1 MKKYLKNKDGLAL
14 PMVLIIIVILS
25 ILSLSLATY
34 AHQSLR
40 SVKYM
45 NAQKQAYYLARVGVE
60 AGAYAFQSAA
70 LKTTDAYTDY
80 HPANYDGV
88 DAIVSALQDIQC
100 AENASGE
107 YESSAGKVTSNKIY
121 LVYSDSNS
129 NDDTPWEGL
138 AFVTEDDIGS
148 IDTTTSVIGYFS
160 IEAMGAQNVVVQ
172 NAIDDDG
179 NEILDADG
187 NNVKTEVAM
196 NVVEF
201 RSTAVCFDG
210 SNNEVKEVVHGFVYP
225 TEQVTSN
232 TIYDSDGL
240 LSQDDSVFSNA
251 ETETIV
257 VNATDGPT
265 KPTTSGIQGFLDRI
279 VYYAK
284 RLWNGIIKGIFTV
297 LYPDGWSTEIEGY
310 QYVSG
315 GDIIFGKPSNSEFIK
330 THANE
335 NNIYSLT
342 TSGNMYIEAGFDV
355 IPNKGKFSTVGLFA
369 NDIIIDGDIKMGVYI
384 NNPDLALGGLSSI
397 ISTFGN
403 RYRLGTVI
411 IGSGSKSGG
420 NYQEFIDVEDGGI
433 TTKDGALIQNA
444 NRIFF
449 NGNVTLTVYMQGST
463 TETYRIFTSGDVC
476 LFNGLYA
483 NDESVDE
490 DSDSQARGIDLV
502 KFFVDSVVDGDPL
515 FAKYG
520 DAVRERLEAVRDTY
534 YGDPDDTENPGE
546 PSYIQTDASGNVTAR
561 PLRVINVNRFAS
573 TADGTGMLIDG
584 CAISTQVGNYYLW
597 QYIAPPAPS
606 QSSNINWGKPLLP
619 ANFDQ

>member
-25 ILSLSLATY
+25 ILALSLATY
-34 AHQSLR
+34 ANQSLR

-45 NAQKQAYYLARVGVE
+45 DAQKQAYYLARVGVE
-60 AGAYAFQSAA
+60 AGAYAYQSAS
-70 LKTTDAYTDY
+70 LKTTDAYAEY
-80 HPANYDGV
+80 HPANYEGV
-88 DAIVSALQDIQC
+88 DALVSVLQDVQY

-121 LVYSDSNS
+121 LRYTDSNA
-129 NDDTPWEGL
+129 NDKTMWDGL
-138 AFVTEDDIGS
+138 EFVTEDEVTTIDSS
-148 IDTTTSVIGYFS
+148 IVGYFT
-160 IEAMGAQNVVVQ
+160 IEAMGAQNIVVQ
-172 NAIDDDG
+172 NAYDDDG

-187 NNVKTEVAM
+187 NNVKTEVPM

-210 SNNEVKEVVHGFVYP
+210 NNNEVKEVVHGFVYP

-232 TIYDSDGL
+232 TIYNDNGL
-240 LSQDDSVFSNA
+240 FSQDPSVFSNV
-251 ETETIV
+251 EIETIK

-297 LYPDGWSTEIEGY
+297 LYPDGWTTEIEGY

-315 GDIIFGKPSNSEFIK
+315 GDVIFGKPSNSEFIK

-342 TSGNMYIEAGFDV
+342 TSGNMYVEAGFNV

-369 NDIIIDGDIKMGVYI
+369 NDIIIDGAIKMGVYI

-433 TTKDGALIQNA
+433 TTQDGALIQNA

-476 LFNGLYA
+476 IFNGLYA
-483 NDESVDE
+483 NDSSVDE

-515 FAKYG
+515 FEKYG

-546 PSYIQTDASGNVTAR
+546 PSYIQKDNLGRVTSR
-561 PLRVINVNRFAS
+561 PLRVINVNRFANTS
-573 TADGTGMLIDG
+573 DGTGMLIDG
-584 CAISTQVGNYYLW
+584 CAISTRVGGYYLW
-597 QYIAPPAPS
+597 EYIAPPAPS
-606 QSSNINWGKPLLP
+606 QSSNINWGKPLIP
-619 ANFDQ
+619 ADFDK